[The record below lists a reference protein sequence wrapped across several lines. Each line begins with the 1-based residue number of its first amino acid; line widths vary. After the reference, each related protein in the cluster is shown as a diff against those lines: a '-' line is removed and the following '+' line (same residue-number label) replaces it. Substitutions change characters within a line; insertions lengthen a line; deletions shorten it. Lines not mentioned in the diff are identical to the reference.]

1 MSAYALKN
9 NGYLDA
15 TRHTGTPREIE
26 YQLFSR
32 ITGRLNQARAQDVA
46 YADLVAALQDNL
58 TLWRTITIDVMD
70 DANSLPP
77 QLRAQLVYLY
87 EFTAAH
93 TRKVLRKDADVT
105 ALIEVNASVMRGLR
119 AGDPGKAG

>member
-1 MSAYALKN
+1 MSAYALKQ

-15 TRHTGTPREIE
+15 TKHTGTPREIE

-32 ITGRLNQARAQDVA
+32 VTGRLNQMRAEGVS
-46 YADLVAALQDNL
+46 YIELVKALDDNL
-58 TLWRTITIDVMD
+58 TLWRTIAIDVMD
-70 DANSLPP
+70 DDNSLPP
-77 QLRAQLVYLY
+77 RLRAQLVYLY

-119 AGDPGKAG
+119 SGDPGKAG